1 MTMTYLEAIH
11 YCEYINSETIQE
23 ELKLQAIEKLLSM
36 ETLNAVNKDILIG
49 VIRWFFENCVEEE

>member
-1 MTMTYLEAIH
+1 MTYGEAIH
-11 YCEYINSETIQE
+11 YCEYINSETIPE

-36 ETLNAVNKDILIG
+36 ATLNAVNKDILIG